1 VTLKQCVCYS
11 NDSSTLSKAFFQEK
25 KVERTFHVSNFVRI
39 VDNKGNEFHLIA
51 QPDGQGQFI
60 DVRSQGKGDLYPG
73 EELVI
78 EVEVDESFARYTVN
92 WMTFNGDSG
101 KGPVAHLSIEQ
112 KHINWPSF
120 GGVLLDRCKLLSY
133 VLQKCTVSSRIYF

>member
-1 VTLKQCVCYS
+1 MTHR
-11 NDSSTLSKAFFQEK
+11 LSQGFFQEK

-78 EVEVDESFARYTVN
+78 EVDESSPGTQS
-92 WMTFNGDSG
+92 TG
-101 KGPVAHLSIEQ
+101 
-112 KHINWPSF
+112 
-120 GGVLLDRCKLLSY
+120 
-133 VLQKCTVSSRIYF
+133 